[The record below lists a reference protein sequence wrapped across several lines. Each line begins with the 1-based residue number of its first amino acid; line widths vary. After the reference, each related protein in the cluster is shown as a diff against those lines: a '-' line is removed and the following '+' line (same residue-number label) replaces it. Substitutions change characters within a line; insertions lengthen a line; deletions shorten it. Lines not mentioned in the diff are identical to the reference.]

1 MFLFGE
7 ILKYLSLTD
16 QLGAFANLER
26 IRNLLKIIFA
36 LSTKSIRCF
45 GILELIC

>member
-7 ILKYLSLTD
+7 ILKY